1 MIAKKEMRAS
11 TPPATAPA
19 LGLLE
24 TAGSSAM
31 LDGRESVC
39 TCTLYVC
46 ISISVYNTRN
56 PIGFSGVSQT

>member
-1 MIAKKEMRAS
+1 MIAKKEMTAS

-31 LDGRESVC
+31 LDREGVC
-39 TCTLYVC
+39 VYVC
-46 ISISVYNTRN
+46 VLVFLSITPVILLVAQRSHELKDL
-56 PIGFSGVSQT
+56 